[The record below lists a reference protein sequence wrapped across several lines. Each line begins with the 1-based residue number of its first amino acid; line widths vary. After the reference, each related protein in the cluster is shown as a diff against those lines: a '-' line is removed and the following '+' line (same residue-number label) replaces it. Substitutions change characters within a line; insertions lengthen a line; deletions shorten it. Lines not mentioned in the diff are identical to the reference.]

1 MIAGLHFYK
10 KSRKT
15 FLRECFEINPYDPC
29 AYNKMVNVKQQTIY
43 WHVEDCK
50 LRHIYKMVN
59 NRFILVL
66 KEEYESIFKDGFGQ
80 MTVSRG

>member
-1 MIAGLHFYK
+1 
-10 KSRKT
+10 
-15 FLRECFEINPYDPC
+15 
-29 AYNKMVNVKQQTIY
+29 MVNVKHQTIY